1 MDSLTDDL
9 DDVKNKPQVVLIRR
23 KRETK
28 RSYKVKRMEVE
39 RKKDDDD

>member
-1 MDSLTDDL
+1 
-9 DDVKNKPQVVLIRR
+9 LIRR

-39 RKKDDDD
+39 RKKSDNEGLEEFME